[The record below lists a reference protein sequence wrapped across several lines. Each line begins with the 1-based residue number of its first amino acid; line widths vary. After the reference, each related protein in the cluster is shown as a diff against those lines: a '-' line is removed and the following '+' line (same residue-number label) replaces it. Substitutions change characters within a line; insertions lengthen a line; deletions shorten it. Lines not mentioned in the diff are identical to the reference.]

1 MILVVVSPLAALLV
15 FGVAMEWARSRSS
28 TRALA
33 QSDTTFL
40 REQEEEEWSGLYV
53 SATGAQT
60 EILGRIATNPSA

>member
-28 TRALA
+28 TKALA

-40 REQEEEEWSGLYV
+40 REQEEEWSGLYV
-53 SATGAQT
+53 SATGSQT

>member
-28 TRALA
+28 TKAFA

-40 REQEEEEWSGLYV
+40 REQEEEWSGLYV

-60 EILGRIATNPSA
+60 EILGRIAANRSA

>member
-15 FGVAMEWARSRSS
+15 FGVAMEWARIRSS
-28 TRALA
+28 TKAFA

-40 REQEEEEWSGLYV
+40 REQEEEWSGLYV

-60 EILGRIATNPSA
+60 EILGRIATNRSA

>member
-28 TRALA
+28 TKALA

-40 REQEEEEWSGLYV
+40 REQEEEWSGLYV